1 MKRPPQKKTKALAAA
16 TVGAL
21 KEANSQQQFIPKST
35 HSQAQRARIIE
46 ALRRRP
52 QTTEDLRK
60 LGIFQAPARVK
71 ELRDRY
77 GFEIETTRVTLVD
90 REGYLHPGA
99 ALYTLLSEPDNA
111 A

>member
-1 MKRPPQKKTKALAAA
+1 MDSTTEKTKAPAVAA
-16 TVGAL
+16 VGAL
-21 KEANSQQQFIPKST
+21 REEAKPRQFSPKST
-35 HSQAQRARIIE
+35 HSQAQRDRIIE

-71 ELRDRY
+71 ELRDCHGY
-77 GFEIETTRVTLVD
+77 EIETTRVTLVD

-99 ALYTLLSEPDNA
+99 ARYTLIREPSTS
-111 A
+111 

>member
-1 MKRPPQKKTKALAAA
+1 MQTTSEKTKAPAVAA
-16 TVGAL
+16 TEAL
-21 KEANSQQQFIPKST
+21 RTSQSSRQFSPKST
-35 HSQAQRARIIE
+35 HSQAQRDRIVE

-71 ELRDRY
+71 ELRDRHGY
-77 GFEIETTRVTLVD
+77 EIETTRVTLVD

-99 ALYTLLSEPDNA
+99 ARYTLIREPGIS
-111 A
+111 

>member
-1 MKRPPQKKTKALAAA
+1 MDTTTGKTKAPAVAAA
-16 TVGAL
+16 RAL
-21 KEANSQQQFIPKST
+21 REEAKPRQFSPKST
-35 HSQAQRARIIE
+35 HSQAQRDRIIE

-71 ELRDRY
+71 ELRDRFGY
-77 GFEIETTRVTLVD
+77 EIETTRVTLVD

-99 ALYTLLSEPDNA
+99 ARYTLIREPGTS
-111 A
+111 